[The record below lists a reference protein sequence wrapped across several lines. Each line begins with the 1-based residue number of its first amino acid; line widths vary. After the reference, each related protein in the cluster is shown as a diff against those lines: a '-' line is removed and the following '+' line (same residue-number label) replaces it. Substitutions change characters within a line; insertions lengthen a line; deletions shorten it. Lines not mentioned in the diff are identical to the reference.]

1 MANRKII
8 QIEEDKCNGC
18 GLCVPNCAEGAI
30 QIIDGKAKLVKD
42 SYCDGLGACLG
53 HCPQD
58 ALHVIER
65 EADEFDEE
73 EAMKFVA
80 SLKAQ
85 KIDMSENPVATHAV
99 HSVTPSQTH
108 AATTSPTT
116 TVTPTAT
123 TAAKPMSGCN
133 TAGHVHAQGGGG
145 CPGSR
150 MRMMNQES
158 EKASSVTTNN
168 NDVEIKIKPQ
178 LRQWPVQLSLVPV
191 NAPYFENADLLV
203 CADCVPFAYPNFH
216 LDLLKGKVVVVGCP
230 KLDNIGEYTE
240 KLTDIFENNNL
251 RSVTVAHMEVPCC
264 SGIVRAV
271 DQAAANS
278 SKNIPIHKV
287 RIGIDGE
294 KTSK

>member
-65 EADEFDEE
+65 DADEFDEE
-73 EAMKFVA
+73 EAMKFVE
-80 SLKAQ
+80 SLKTKKEEAPV
-85 KIDMSENPVATHAV
+85 KPVAVAAPVGGCSTSDHGHA
-99 HSVTPSQTH
+99 H
-108 AATTSPTT
+108 A
-116 TVTPTAT
+116 
-123 TAAKPMSGCN
+123 
-133 TAGHVHAQGGGG
+133 GGG

-150 MRMMNQES
+150 MRMLKQEP
-158 EKASSVTTNN
+158 AVTNSTTVNN
-168 NDVEIKIKPQ
+168 NDIEIKIKPQ
-178 LRQWPVQLSLVPV
+178 LRQWPVQLSLVPT

-216 LDLLKGKVVVVGCP
+216 LDLLKNKVVVVGCP
-230 KLDNIGEYTE
+230 KLDNIGEYTN
-240 KLTDIFENNNL
+240 KLTDIIEKNNL
-251 RSVTVAHMEVPCC
+251 NSVTVAHMEVPCC

-278 SKNIPIHKV
+278 TKNIPVHKV
-287 RIGIDGE
+287 KIGIDGN
-294 KTSK
+294 KIS